1 MSLIGAARLIIK
13 GITRLES
20 ETATQ
25 NKYSEDVRIINKN
38 GREFIIVGTA
48 HISRQSADLVKEVIT
63 NEKPDTVC
71 IELDEKRYKALL
83 EKKRWES
90 LDLKTIIRQK
100 QLSTLLVN
108 LVLSS
113 YQKNLAKSLVL
124 HQEQNYLKQQTQPT
138 NSTFLSSCATGK

>member
-1 MSLIGAARLIIK
+1 LSEEIK
-13 GITRLES
+13 TK
-20 ETATQ
+20 

-108 LVLSS
+108 LLER
-113 YQKNLAKSLVL
+113 SLVL
-124 HQEQNYLKQQTQPT
+124 HREQNFWKQQTQPT
-138 NSTFLSSCATGK
+138 NSTFL

>member
-1 MSLIGAARLIIK
+1 MTEEIK
-13 GITRLES
+13 TES
-20 ETATQ
+20 
-25 NKYSEDVRIINKN
+25 KYSEDVRIVNKN

-71 IELDEKRYKALL
+71 IELDEKRYKALA

-100 QLSTLLVN
+100 HTPIKQMPIIRRVRMYLLMTSIILIVSPPPQL
-108 LVLSS
+108 
-113 YQKNLAKSLVL
+113 Q
-124 HQEQNYLKQQTQPT
+124 
-138 NSTFLSSCATGK
+138 

>member
-1 MSLIGAARLIIK
+1 LTKEIK
-13 GITRLES
+13 TE
-20 ETATQ
+20 
-25 NKYSEDVRIINKN
+25 NKYSEDVRTIKKN

-71 IELDEKRYKALL
+71 IELDEKRYKALA

-100 QLSTLLVN
+100 QLSLSTLLVN

-113 YQKNLAKSLVL
+113 YQKKLGEKLGVTPGTELLEAAKMCFP
-124 HQEQNYLKQQTQPT
+124 K
-138 NSTFLSSCATGK
+138 